1 MVSSTTWKYCS
12 VSFSWMV
19 TLYGFF
25 HKVRT
30 IMCDTVSSTTWK
42 CSSLCFI
49 PMVHLE
55 TITLESSY
63 TAQKTVHFCV
73 QTQGFHWC
81 TDGDFLVVFCFRI
94 IGLYVGFVWLV
105 GKFVRLFFTSISY
118 RIMFDEMPNV
128 DKVLKL
134 CLDIFMVR
142 ESKELELEED
152 LFAKLMFLYRSPQT
166 LIKWT
171 KYKRN

>member
-1 MVSSTTWKYCS
+1 MEVKVSIICCS
-12 VSFSWMV
+12 
-19 TLYGFF
+19 
-25 HKVRT
+25 
-30 IMCDTVSSTTWK
+30 
-42 CSSLCFI
+42 
-49 PMVHLE
+49 
-55 TITLESSY
+55 
-63 TAQKTVHFCV
+63 
-73 QTQGFHWC
+73 
-81 TDGDFLVVFCFRI
+81 I

-142 ESKELELEED
+142 ESKELALEED

-171 KYKRN
+171 KYKRQ

>member
-1 MVSSTTWKYCS
+1 MNVLLRMFQLSIWRLKCYNHHVQDNKQFTS
-12 VSFSWMV
+12 VFKH
-19 TLYGFF
+19 GFF
-25 HKVRT
+25 PRE
-30 IMCDTVSSTTWK
+30 
-42 CSSLCFI
+42 
-49 PMVHLE
+49 E
-55 TITLESSY
+55 TEANLPVI
-63 TAQKTVHFCV
+63 
-73 QTQGFHWC
+73 
-81 TDGDFLVVFCFRI
+81 FCFRI

-142 ESKELELEED
+142 ESKELALEED

-171 KYKRN
+171 KYKRQ

>member
-1 MVSSTTWKYCS
+1 MHARTTIGFGFASAWLKKWRENFEPFLKTALFCS
-12 VSFSWMV
+12 
-19 TLYGFF
+19 
-25 HKVRT
+25 
-30 IMCDTVSSTTWK
+30 
-42 CSSLCFI
+42 
-49 PMVHLE
+49 
-55 TITLESSY
+55 
-63 TAQKTVHFCV
+63 
-73 QTQGFHWC
+73 
-81 TDGDFLVVFCFRI
+81 I

-142 ESKELELEED
+142 ESKELALEED

-171 KYKRN
+171 KYKRQ

>member
-1 MVSSTTWKYCS
+1 MNLYICFATPHPRRFVLPAFTSTTTTFAALDS
-12 VSFSWMV
+12 EQAFSSELRKIGGGDHEIV
-19 TLYGFF
+19 LA
-25 HKVRT
+25 
-30 IMCDTVSSTTWK
+30 
-42 CSSLCFI
+42 
-49 PMVHLE
+49 
-55 TITLESSY
+55 ESSCLY
-63 TAQKTVHFCV
+63 TNSCWKDAYCKKYLSFVIHLC
-73 QTQGFHWC
+73 C
-81 TDGDFLVVFCFRI
+81 RI

-171 KYKRN
+171 KYKRQ

>member
-1 MVSSTTWKYCS
+1 MVSFTKLEPSCATQY
-12 VSFSWMV
+12 
-19 TLYGFF
+19 
-25 HKVRT
+25 
-30 IMCDTVSSTTWK
+30 SSTTWK

-81 TDGDFLVVFCFRI
+81 TDVDFLVVFCFRI